1 MPATKPKQ
9 CSNFAT
15 LVNFDRYLV
24 NKLAKSH
31 GVKIEIEKLKPIGSA
46 PTTGFPNWVKKKRR
60 RAMQSQ
66 HRHQGRPMTWGVLFM
81 FTLPDWSDLS
91 SREKIYYEKKLTRA
105 LDHGAV
111 GILIWHNKRLFK
123 THDLNLLLAPFS
135 VIGQQVVPRRDS
147 QYSEWQRLRR
157 VSDQAIDRINR
168 RRRALHQREIDTMA
182 QLQARNRAASK
193 RKSLAATLADSQLLQ
208 DLLAGRSRPNPPNA
222 TGWLKTV
229 RAYLLIHKITITHA
243 TPNLVLTV
251 TGPQI
256 KGHTFSLVKLIGE
269 AKEIIRLRNQPKTVA
284 TKTTTVSASAQLP
297 APKPGHPAK
306 PATATGPTA
315 SVKPAVKPVETP
327 PVTNA
332 VGPAPSATKSSARK
346 KLVPTMTALAVI
358 EAMIQ
363 HSPSPQFGP
372 LKNEDDFQLRLQRAG
387 FTFANEPNG
396 QYRIGGNEGQTLL
409 VGEEFVVLA
418 QRQLLQ
424 HVLYAQGHYLGKP
437 PTIPDFE
444 AYNDSQKHTAK
455 WNVMP
460 FGALWIK
467 AHEVCAD
474 VKISEKWQEKLGLER
489 INSNVSLHGSVMLN
503 LADQLTKAQLD
514 PWQIFTLLQIHC
526 GASLGLGFGLLNEEV
541 GATKE
546 FLSLRSN
553 LQELYQDSTTTKKS
567 YGYGDEG
574 S

>member
-15 LVNFDRYLV
+15 LVNFNHYLV

-31 GVKIEIEKLKPIGSA
+31 GVKIEIEKLKPVGSA

-66 HRHQGRPMTWGVLFM
+66 HRHQGRPMTCGVLFM
-81 FTLPDWSDLS
+81 FTLPDGSDLS
-91 SREKIYYEKKLTRA
+91 SREKVYYEKKLTRA

-193 RKSLAATLADSQLLQ
+193 RKSLAATLADCPFVR
-208 DLLAGRSRPNPPNA
+208 DLLAGRLHPQPPNA
-222 TGWLKTV
+222 IGWLKAV
-229 RAYLLIHKITITHA
+229 RDSLRIRKIEITHA
-243 TPNLVLTV
+243 APNLVLTV
-251 TGPQI
+251 TGPRV
-256 KGHTFSLVKLIGE
+256 KAHKFSLVKLIGE
-269 AKEIIRLRNQPKTVA
+269 AKEIIRLRNVAQNQPKTVA

-306 PATATGPTA
+306 PATATGPTDV
-315 SVKPAVKPVETP
+315 VKPAVKPIETP
-327 PVTNA
+327 PLTNA
-332 VGPAPSATKSSARK
+332 VVPAPIATKPSARK
-346 KLVPTMTALAVI
+346 KLVPLSALAVI

-363 HSPSPQFGP
+363 HTPSPQFDP
-372 LKNEDDFQLRLQRAG
+372 LKNEEDLQLRLQRAG

-424 HVLYAQGHYLGKP
+424 HVLYAQGHYLDT

-460 FGALWIK
+460 FGALWVK

-474 VKISEKWQEKLGLER
+474 VKISEKWQKELWLER

-503 LADQLTKAQLD
+503 LTDQLTKAQLD

-526 GASLGLGFGLLNEEV
+526 GASLGLGFGLLTEEV
-541 GATKE
+541 EATKE
-546 FLSLRSN
+546 FLSRRSN
-553 LQELYQDSTTTKKS
+553 LDPIDHTSTQAKEAAN
-567 YGYGDEG
+567 YNR
-574 S
+574 